1 MKLIMLAMIML
12 LGTGCS
18 LMQKS
23 QEVYYEWNVDSSD
36 KAKIDQANQDQKE
49 CADFAYRSKIAGSKY
64 TESSIHT
71 SCMNRRG
78 YQMRRVVVG
87 N

>member
-1 MKLIMLAMIML
+1 MKFVILAFFMI

-23 QEVYYEWNVDSSD
+23 QEVYYEWDVDSND
-36 KAKIDQANQDQKE
+36 KAKIDQANKDQKE
-49 CADFAYRSKIAGSKY
+49 CSDFAYRSKVAGSKY
-64 TESSIHT
+64 SESSIQS
-71 SCMNRRG
+71 SCMYRRG
-78 YQMRRVVVG
+78 YQMKRIVVG